1 MGRKG
6 VAVSDPLSDLF
17 TRLRNGQRARLASVS
32 LRYSRFAISILDLLV
47 REGYLLGVRVIPPA
61 SPRAPQYNTLE
72 AFLKYDP
79 QGRPSIKS
87 INRVSIPSRK
97 VVTSIA
103 KLPVPKGGLASWIL
117 TTPKGVMTCAQARAN
132 RVGGEIIG
140 IVE

>member
-6 VAVSDPLSDLF
+6 VYVADPLSDLF
-17 TRLRNGQRARLASVS
+17 TRLRNGQRARRASVS

-47 REGYLLGVRVIPPA
+47 REGYLLGVRVVTPV

-72 AFLKYDP
+72 AFLKYDS
-79 QGRPSIKS
+79 QGRPCIKS
-87 INRVSIPSRK
+87 IDRVSTPSRRF
-97 VVTSIA
+97 TTPIG
-103 KLPVPKGGLASWIL
+103 KLPVAKGGLASWIL
-117 TTPKGVMTCAQARAN
+117 TTPKGVMTCAQARAD